1 MPRVEYDSVEE
12 FVDRPRGILSP
23 KERSHLL
30 GLLDEDPDDDAD
42 RIRQREYRIRKHLRH
57 SIIDFGLLCDPLGS
71 FNISK
76 DIARAGGTR
85 RPNIEEETALVEGLA
100 SMFEFFFS
108 LFGNPTNPSESSFG
122 WFLKEGVKR
131 EIIRADA
138 QRLYSS
144 NPRVDIATDPGPYVP
159 IPIIL
164 RGFEEDQVLL
174 PAEINALFW
183 ADEID
188 QEQMIASHNRLDEW
202 LEALYEEHGDEG
214 VEAWEIVRK
223 DWRSSIQSDDE
234 TPPEVPKY

>member
-23 KERSHLL
+23 KERRHLL
-30 GLLDEDPDDDAD
+30 GLLDEDSDDDAD

-57 SIIDFGLLCDPLGS
+57 SIIDFKLLADSLGS
-71 FNISK
+71 FNIRK
-76 DIARAGGTR
+76 DIVRAGGTR
-85 RPNIEEETALVEGLA
+85 GPNIEEEPALVEGLV

-108 LFGNPTNPSESSFG
+108 LFGHSTNPSETPFG
-122 WFLKEGVKR
+122 FFLKEGAKR
-131 EIIRADA
+131 DIIRGDA

-144 NPRVDIATDPGPYVP
+144 NPRVDIATDPGSYVP

-164 RGFEEDQVLL
+164 RSFEEDEVLL

-183 ADEID
+183 AGEID
-188 QEQMIASHNRLDEW
+188 QEQMIASHDRLDEW
-202 LEALYEEHGDEG
+202 LEELYEEHGNDG

-223 DWRSSIQSDDE
+223 KWRSSIHSDDE